1 MELHGGISAVHLLT
15 LGSCYRWAVSWQSDR
30 LTSVCAGQWEMEAV
44 LRGGEEGGLRVLQE
58 PRLCGGGGGG
68 RDAGVGDLMAAQLYL
83 GLRSQMFSS
92 SC

>member
-1 MELHGGISAVHLLT
+1 
-15 LGSCYRWAVSWQSDR
+15 
-30 LTSVCAGQWEMEAV
+30 MEAV